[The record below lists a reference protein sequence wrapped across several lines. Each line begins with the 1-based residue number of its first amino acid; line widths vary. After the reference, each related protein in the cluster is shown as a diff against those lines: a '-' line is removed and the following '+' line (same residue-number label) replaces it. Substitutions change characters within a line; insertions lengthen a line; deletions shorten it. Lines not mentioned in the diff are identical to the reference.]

1 MKTNPS
7 KQSKNK
13 PRVNA
18 ISRGRAAAG
27 ARELREMRNVRESSE
42 QAERFQG
49 EDLEAARP
57 LRKSPAPLRKS
68 VPVPP
73 MRPPGLKGKPVLIP
87 PMRPKGLAK
96 GGPVK
101 KGKK

>member
-27 ARELREMRNVRESSE
+27 ARELREMRNVRESAE

-57 LRKSPAPLRKS
+57 RKS
-68 VPVPP
+68 VAVPP
-73 MRPPGLKGKPVLIP
+73 MRPPGLKRKPVLIP

-96 GGPVK
+96 GGPAK

>member
-1 MKTNPS
+1 MKR
-7 KQSKNK
+7 KQQQMKNK

-27 ARELREMRNVRESSE
+27 SRELREMRNVRESAE
-42 QAERFQG
+42 QAAKFQG
-49 EDLEAARP
+49 EDLAAERRSRP
-57 LRKSPAPLRKS
+57 

-73 MRPPGLKGKPVLIP
+73 MRPPGLKGKSVPIP

-96 GGPVK
+96 GGPAK

>member
-1 MKTNPS
+1 MKGKES
-7 KQSKNK
+7 KQTKNK

-27 ARELREMRNVRESSE
+27 ARELREMRNVREGAE
-42 QAERFQG
+42 QAEQFQG
-49 EDLEAARP
+49 QDLEAAR
-57 LRKSPAPLRKS
+57 RKAP
-68 VPVPP
+68 VPIPP
-73 MRPPGLKGKPVLIP
+73 MRPPGLKGKSVPIP

-96 GGPVK
+96 GGPAK

>member
-1 MKTNPS
+1 MKAAKG
-7 KQSKNK
+7 KQTKNK

-27 ARELREMRNVRESSE
+27 ARELREMRNVRESTE

-49 EDLEAARP
+49 EDLEASRP
-57 LRKSPAPLRKS
+57 RKS
-68 VPVPP
+68 VP
-73 MRPPGLKGKPVLIP
+73 IP

-96 GGPVK
+96 GGPAK

>member
-1 MKTNPS
+1 MKG
-7 KQSKNK
+7 KQPKNR
-13 PRVNA
+13 PPVNA

-27 ARELREMRNVRESSE
+27 ARELREMRNVRESAE

-57 LRKSPAPLRKS
+57 LRKS

-73 MRPPGLKGKPVLIP
+73 MRPPGLKGKSVPIP

-96 GGPVK
+96 GGPAK

>member
-1 MKTNPS
+1 MKG
-7 KQSKNK
+7 KQPKNK

-27 ARELREMRNVRESSE
+27 ARELREMRNVREGSE

-49 EDLEAARP
+49 QDLEAARP
-57 LRKSPAPLRKS
+57 RKS

-73 MRPPGLKGKPVLIP
+73 MRPPGLKGKSVPIP

>member
-1 MKTNPS
+1 MKG
-7 KQSKNK
+7 KQPKNR
-13 PRVNA
+13 PPVNA

-27 ARELREMRNVRESSE
+27 ASELREMRNVRESAN
-42 QAERFQG
+42 QAAKFQG
-49 EDLEAARP
+49 EELEKERRTRP
-57 LRKSPAPLRKS
+57 

-73 MRPPGLKGKPVLIP
+73 MRPPGLKGKSVPIP